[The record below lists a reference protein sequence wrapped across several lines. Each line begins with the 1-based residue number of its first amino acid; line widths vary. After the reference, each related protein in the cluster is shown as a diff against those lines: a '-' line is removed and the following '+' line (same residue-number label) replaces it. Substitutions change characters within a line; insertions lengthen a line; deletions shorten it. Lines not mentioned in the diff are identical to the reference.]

1 MTMKALIVTKIFPNG
16 VEPFSAPFNRQ
27 QFAELR
33 RFCDVEVLATI
44 PWFPFA
50 ERFAKWSAAGKLTQV
65 PSEEIIDGLRV
76 HHPRTFFLPRLAR
89 SLAGPLY
96 TASLAR
102 QLLAYRGKVD
112 VVLGSWA
119 YPDGYAAI
127 QLGQLLGVPA
137 VVKLH
142 GSDINVV
149 ARMPGPQRRLR
160 AALPRAARIVAVSR
174 QLGEQAVE
182 LGAPADRVDVI
193 PNGVNTELFH
203 PRARSAARRELGLPA
218 DQRVVLYVGRLEQEK
233 GVLDLLAAFEKLAAQ
248 SELALILLGDGKARA
263 QCDAAAARAGARIR
277 VLGARPLREVP
288 AWLAAC
294 DVLTLP
300 SWNEGMPNVVLEALA
315 SGRRV
320 VATRVGAVP
329 DLISSE
335 LLGEVVEKQMPDA
348 LAAAL
353 LRAGQRQYDP
363 VQVTRAA
370 GVRSWRQSAEEL
382 HESLLRATG
391 REPAAG
397 GLAEREAA

>member
-1 MTMKALIVTKIFPNG
+1 MKALIVTKIFPNG
-16 VEPFSAPFNRQ
+16 LEPFSAPFNRQ

-33 RFCDVEVLATI
+33 RFCDVEVMATI

-50 ERFAKWSAAGKLTQV
+50 DRFSKWSAAGKLTGV
-65 PSEEIIDGLRV
+65 PDEEVIDGLRV
-76 HHPRTFFLPRLAR
+76 HHPRTFFVPRVAR

-96 TASLAR
+96 TASLVR
-102 QLLAYRGKVD
+102 RLLAYRGKVD

-149 ARMPGPQRRLR
+149 ARMPGPERRLR
-160 AALPRAARIVAVSR
+160 AALPRAGRIVAVSR
-174 QLGEQAVE
+174 QLGEKAVA
-182 LGAPADRVDVI
+182 LGARADRVDVI

-203 PRARSAARRELGLPA
+203 PRSRSAARQEVGVSP
-218 DQRVVLYVGRLEQEK
+218 DKRVILYVGRLEQEK
-233 GVLDLLAAFEKLAAQ
+233 GVLDLLSAFAELAAHPHL
-248 SELALILLGDGKARA
+248 ELVLLGDGKARA
-263 QCDAAAARAGARIR
+263 QCEAAASAANGRIR

-288 AWLAAC
+288 AWVASC

-329 DLISSE
+329 DLITSE
-335 LLGEVVEKQMPDA
+335 LLGEVVERQMPDA

-353 LRAGQRQYDP
+353 LRACERAYEP
-363 VQVTRAA
+363 AQVARIA
-370 GVRSWRQSAEEL
+370 GIRSWRESAAEL
-382 HESLLRATG
+382 HASLLRAMG
-391 REPAAG
+391 QRPAA
-397 GLAEREAA
+397 LDAPEREAA

>member
-1 MTMKALIVTKIFPNG
+1 MKVLIVTKIFPNRL
-16 VEPFSAPFNRQ
+16 EPFAAPFNRQ

-33 RFCDVEVLATI
+33 AFCDVEVMATI

-50 ERFAKWSAAGKLTQV
+50 GRFSRWSAAGRLTAV
-65 PSEEIIDGLRV
+65 PDQEIIDGMRV
-76 HHPRTFFLPRLAR
+76 HHPRTVFVPRLAR

-102 QLLAYRGKVD
+102 RVLAYRGRVD

-127 QLGQLLGVPA
+127 QLAELLGVPA

-149 ARMPGPQRRLR
+149 ARMAGPERRLR

-174 QLGEQAVE
+174 QLAEKTVE
-182 LGAPADRVDVI
+182 LGVPAERVDVI
-193 PNGVNTELFH
+193 PNGVNTELFQ
-203 PRARSAARRELGLPA
+203 PRSRSAARQELGVSA
-218 DQRVVLYVGRLEQEK
+218 DRRVILYVGRLEREK
-233 GVLDLLAAFEKLAAQ
+233 GVVDLLAAFEKLNAHE
-248 SELALILLGDGKARA
+248 SLELVLLGDGTARPL
-263 QCDAAAARAGARIR
+263 CDAAARASGKIR

-288 AWLAAC
+288 AWVAAS

-335 LLGEVVEKQMPDA
+335 LLGEVVEPRAPDA
-348 LAAAL
+348 LAEAL
-353 LRAGQRQYDP
+353 LRAAGRDYDP
-363 VQVTRAA
+363 AA
-370 GVRSWRQSAEEL
+370 VARTAGIRSWRQSAAEL
-382 HESLLRATG
+382 HATLLRATG
-391 REPAAG
+391 RPACVQAP
-397 GLAEREAA
+397 EKEAA